1 MDRFQGIVGTG
12 QKTSEHC
19 VGEALVPPL
28 RKRCLNGELYRRD
41 PIIEKL
47 IAELAAL
54 PRDEL
59 IARAKIT
66 QRTDARYVPSEC
78 LVYFIRASRH
88 DANEMWFERLYKI
101 LVERLLRSLPKAE
114 NSDGKTESFS
124 REAVRDKVFSRF
136 VELLST
142 DRVTCN
148 DKLDFFEVRF
158 DGAVARL
165 RISALKQAWRDED
178 RFQPLVSDEESGE
191 LSPEVEKA
199 AGSFDPFTSS
209 DFDDAAY
216 RSRFDAAIETLPPE
230 QARIIHMLRLGM
242 PIDSKEPDVMTIA
255 KALGRS
261 EKTVRTYRDKA
272 FVALRAAMANG
283 DEQ

>member
-1 MDRFQGIVGTG
+1 MELFQGIVDTG
-12 QKTSEHC
+12 Q
-19 VGEALVPPL
+19 EANEFCAVEAIVTPL
-28 RKRCLNGELYRRD
+28 RKQRLTGELYQRD
-41 PIIEKL
+41 PKIESL
-47 IAELAAL
+47 LAELVLL
-54 PRDEL
+54 PRHEL

-78 LVYFIRASRH
+78 LVYFIRACRH
-88 DANEMWFERLYKI
+88 DANERWFERIYKI
-101 LVERLLRSLPKAE
+101 MMERLLRSLPKAE
-114 NSDGKTESFS
+114 NFDGKTESFT
-124 REAVRDKVFSRF
+124 RGAVRDKVFSRF
-136 VELLST
+136 VELLSA
-142 DRVTCN
+142 DRVTYN

-178 RFQPLVSDEESGE
+178 RFQPLVYDGESGE

-216 RSRFDAAIETLPPE
+216 RLRFDAAIETLPPE
-230 QARIIHMLRLGM
+230 QARIIHMLRLGI